1 METAM
6 SAGTPRPEYDYIRD
20 GAEIY
25 RRSFATIRAEAR
37 LDGLPADLARVAVR
51 MIHSC
56 GMVDLVDD
64 LAASP
69 GVVAAARSALL
80 AGAPVLC
87 DAQMVAAGVTRRRL
101 PADNEILCLLGD
113 PRVPALA
120 VQVGTTRSAAAV
132 DLWVP
137 RLNGAVVAI
146 GNAPT
151 ALFRL
156 LELVAAGAGR
166 PAAVLGVPVGFIGAA
181 ESKRAL
187 VEDPAGLEYL
197 VVHGRRGGSAMAVA
211 AINAIASEAE

>member
-1 METAM
+1 MEVAM
-6 SAGTPRPEYDYIRD
+6 PGTPRGDYIRD

-37 LDGLPADLARVAVR
+37 LDGLPADVARVAVR

-64 LAASP
+64 LAFSP
-69 GVVAAARSALL
+69 GAVAAARAALL

-101 PADNEILCLLGD
+101 PADNDVLCLLGD
-113 PRVPALA
+113 PRVPGLA
-120 VQVGTTRSAAAV
+120 AERATTRSAAAV
-132 DLWVP
+132 DLWAD
-137 RLNGAVVAI
+137 RLAGSVVAI
-146 GNAPT
+146 GNAPP

-156 LELVAAGAGR
+156 LELVADGAGR
-166 PAAVLGVPVGFIGAA
+166 PAAVLGLPVGFIGAA

-187 VEDPAGLEYL
+187 ADDPAGLEFL

-211 AINAIASEAE
+211 AINAIASEQE